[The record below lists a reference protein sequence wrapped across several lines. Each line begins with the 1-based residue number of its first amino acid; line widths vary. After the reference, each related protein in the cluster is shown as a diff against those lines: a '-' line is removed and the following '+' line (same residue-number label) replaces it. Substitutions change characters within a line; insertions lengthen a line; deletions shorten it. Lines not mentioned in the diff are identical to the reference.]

1 MGQNFDDD
9 HDFQKNQG
17 GVQNYE
23 THCNIIPLFFF
34 NHFLN
39 TSGEILEFFLLAFSH
54 QHFILNL
61 PDLYI
66 LIQQR
71 TYFLSYQ
78 NIIQFGCLT
87 LPLLLVSDHP
97 FLCCWSASPQSIYG
111 LQPSFSRKVDR
122 KKTFF
127 ALLFYQENEQVS
139 CQGSQLLL

>member
-87 LPLLLVSDHP
+87 LPLLWLVTIL
-97 FLCCWSASPQSIYG
+97 FYAAG
-111 LQPSFSRKVDR
+111 LSLPRVFMAFSLLFPEKQTE